1 MKSYLFDED
10 IKKESVDKL
19 IAAINDGAEVIYM
32 RSEGGE
38 IDFIDIMATEL
49 LRANCV
55 LVAFGHLMSAALT
68 LFTSYKG
75 IKTIVPGLKVAIHFP
90 TYDVDIRSTLGKS
103 IMGIHDNYEL
113 FQKETYS
120 SLCKDWE
127 VKLTETGVSG
137 EILNHLK
144 DGKTIYLNW
153 DQVSQLTFGPSY
165 ALYDDFFS
173 EEETEE
179 SDNEGFI
186 ECFNGL
192 LHLRDKAIEG
202 VSYEEI
208 TRLLSKHCDNIRKK
222 YIN

>member
-1 MKSYLFDED
+1 MKSYLFAED

-19 IAAINDGAEVIYM
+19 ITAINDGAKVIYM
-32 RSEGGE
+32 RSEGGDV
-38 IDFIDIMATEL
+38 DFIDIMAIEL

-55 LVAFGHLMSAALT
+55 LIAFGHLMSAALA
-68 LFTSYKG
+68 LFSSYKG
-75 IKTIVPGLKVAIHFP
+75 RKTIVPGLEVAIHFP

-120 SLCKDWE
+120 SLCDEWE
-127 VKLTETGVSG
+127 VKFTGLGIS
-137 EILNHLK
+137 EDILNHLK

-153 DQVSQLTFGPSY
+153 DKVSRLNFGPSY
-165 ALYDDFFS
+165 SLYDDFFS
-173 EEETEE
+173 QGKVEETT
-179 SDNEGFI
+179 NEGFM

-208 TRLLSKHCDNIRKK
+208 TRLLTKHSENIRNK